1 MSSKGR
7 GEDSMLVHMTPGEVQ
22 GLQAL
27 AMKHGGS
34 LTINPDTG
42 LPEAGWLSK
51 LLPMIA
57 GFALAPL
64 TAGTSLAFLGA
75 SPLAA
80 AMTVGGVTGLA
91 TGSLKKGLLA
101 GLGAYGGAGL
111 QEGLTAAG
119 AASEA
124 GKALT
129 TEASQQAMFDG
140 LTSGA
145 GTTAPLTTAQYA
157 ATATPE
163 QIAAAKAAATPTQL
177 LSSGAKAIT
186 ESPQAFG
193 QFAKQNMMPLAAA
206 AAAPILAMEPTT
218 PMPGNPSGPAY
229 IRQKVWNGRGYD
241 EVGPVDASKWGSNSF
256 SDIYKGYNG
265 GGIVALANGGMPH
278 FDAGGFTQDQINA
291 ALKTELAARGN
302 TSQADL
308 TNYAKSQYGLTD
320 AQINAAYDTIPGF
333 NAQGKYDQN
342 DYIANSVSGQLSPKM
357 VVDAAQAANPYS
369 AQNMANVDVTRPG
382 HYVTDPTTGKPV
394 ALTSYSP
401 GFDINNK
408 TALTYL
414 GELSAGSAPD
424 DAAKWFQQNA
434 TAAQKAEADKLWTA
448 EKARLTALDVAAGR
462 LPDPNAI
469 KPPTGLA
476 QLNADASKPP
486 ANETPAARD
495 ARLFTAAGG
504 DWNKAAALRTAED
517 KALVADPNYWTN
529 KAGLA
534 ALDPGAS
541 DTTKWFA
548 ARGLG
553 FDPIDAVIDN
563 FLVKYKPQLAA
574 MLPKDQEAAMR
585 AALDKEKLNEADV
598 IKATGMTIAQLAAAK
613 RADGSIIVPGKL
625 DEVPVGSLPGGV
637 SGAGKTVVNANG
649 TITTSPDIPRPESGS
664 FAGMKDVRDVY
675 TKGGGSTGYVSPSF
689 DKIEDFNAKY
699 VDRMTG
705 DSRAAYDYLTGK
717 KGATY
722 PTRSTVS
729 QIAKPYDEAVLGYP
743 TAGNKKYNFVD
754 GKYKLNPDYVAPIRD
769 SSGKVSYAPSL
780 NEIKSTITKDNL
792 TGQALYDWATKNNV
806 SAQSVADATGRDL
819 SSVLADFRKGT
830 AYTKAVTTD
839 GTVDPAKVEAQVKDN
854 WDEAAY
860 LAAHPTV
867 AEELRTGKSV
877 SGQPTQFTSGYE
889 HFTMYGKNA
898 GWKPTTK
905 AAGGGMMG
913 YAMGGY
919 AMGGGLGTLGGF
931 SDGGRLLKGPGDG
944 VSDSIPATIG
954 QKQQPARLAD
964 GEFVVPARIVSEL
977 GNGSTDAGAKKL
989 YAMLDRVQQA
999 RGKTTGKNKVAA
1011 NSRADKYLPA

>member
-1 MSSKGR
+1 
-7 GEDSMLVHMTPGEVQ
+7 MTPGEVH

-42 LPEAGWLSK
+42 LPEAGFLKS

-75 SPLAA
+75 SPMAA

-111 QEGLTAAG
+111 QAGLASAGTGALSSEVGGAALSKAGLTG
-119 AASEA
+119 EA
-124 GKALT
+124 ALT
-129 TEASQQAMFDG
+129 AEADQI
-140 LTSGA
+140 
-145 GTTAPLTTAQYA
+145 AQRA
-157 ATATPE
+157 IADKLATATPTE
-163 QIAAAKAAATPTQL
+163 L
-177 LSSGAKAIT
+177 LSSGAKAVT
-186 ESPQAFG
+186 ASPQAFG
-193 QFAKQNMMPLAAA
+193 QFAKNNMMPLAAA
-206 AAAPILAMEPTT
+206 AAAPIMAMEPTT
-218 PMPGNPSGPAY
+218 PMPSNPSGPSY

-241 EVGPVDASKWGSNSF
+241 EVGPVEASKFGGNSF
-256 SDIYKGYNG
+256 SDIYRGYNG
-265 GGIVALANGGMPH
+265 GGIVALANGGIPG
-278 FDAGGFTQDQINA
+278 FAGNEFSFVKDASGMAQADINA
-291 ALKTELAARGN
+291 ALAAELSARGG
-302 TSQADL
+302 SSLADIKDF
-308 TNYAKSQYGLTD
+308 AKTGYKLSD
-320 AQINAAYDTIPGF
+320 AQINAALDTIPGF
-333 NAQGKYDQN
+333 NAQGAWDAN
-342 DYIANSVSGQLSPKM
+342 DYMANDKPGVDYQLQ
-357 VVDAAQAANPYS
+357 VDAANAANPFS

-394 ALTSYSP
+394 ALTYYSP

-414 GELSAGSAPD
+414 GELSNKGAGDTASQ
-424 DAAKWFQQNA
+424 WFNQNA
-434 TAAQKAEADKLWTA
+434 TAAQKAEADRLWTA
-448 EKARLTALDVAAGR
+448 EKARLDALDIAAGR
-462 LPDPNAI
+462 LPAPGANTKA
-469 KPPTGLA
+469 PTGLA
-476 QLNADASKPP
+476 QLDTTTKAL
-486 ANETPAARD
+486 NEQSSGKLPTVETEQQRNT
-495 ARLFTAAGG
+495 RLFTAAGG
-504 DWNKAAALRTAED
+504 DWKKAAELRTKED
-517 KALVADPNYWTN
+517 QALVADPNYWTN

-541 DTTKWFA
+541 DTTKWYA

-563 FLVKYKPQLAA
+563 FLIKYKPELAA
-574 MLPKDQEAAMR
+574 MLPKEQEAAMR

-598 IKATGMTIAQLAAAK
+598 IKATGKTIAQLAAAK
-613 RADGSIIVPGKL
+613 RADGSIIVPGNIK
-625 DEVPVGSLPGGV
+625 DVPVGALPGGI
-637 SGAGKTVVNANG
+637 SGAGDTVINANG
-649 TITTSPDIPRPESGS
+649 TVTTRPDIPRPESGS

-675 TKGGGSTGYVSPSF
+675 TKGGGDLGFKSKTF
-689 DKIEDFNAKY
+689 DKIEDFNKAY
-699 VDRMTG
+699 VTDRMSG
-705 DSRAAYDYLTGK
+705 DSLAAYEYLSGK

-722 PTRSTVS
+722 PTKSTVS

-754 GKYKLNPDYVAPIRD
+754 GKYQLNRDYVAPIRD

-780 NEIKSTITKDNL
+780 NEIKSTISKDSL

-806 SAQSVADATGRDL
+806 SAQAVADATGRDL

-839 GTVDPAKVEAQVKDN
+839 GKVDDAKVETQIKDN

-889 HFTMYGKNA
+889 HFTMYGKNQ

-919 AMGGGLGTLGGF
+919 AVGGGLGSLGSY

-954 QKQQPARLAD
+954 AKQQPARLAD

-977 GNGSTDAGAKKL
+977 GNGSTEAGAKKL
-989 YAMLDRVQQA
+989 YAMMDRVQRA

>member
-1 MSSKGR
+1 
-7 GEDSMLVHMTPGEVQ
+7 MTPGEVH

-42 LPEAGWLSK
+42 LPEAGFLKS

-75 SPLAA
+75 SPMAA

-111 QEGLTAAG
+111 QAGMSELG
-119 AASEA
+119 AAELAKEHIGTKIPAYMGDPSAYATEVNAVRDSYLNAAKTNAFTPMEKLSA
-124 GKALT
+124 GL
-129 TEASQQAMFDG
+129 S
-140 LTSGA
+140 S
-145 GTTAPLTTAQYA
+145 
-157 ATATPE
+157 ATAS
-163 QIAAAKAAATPTQL
+163 PTDAL
-177 LSSGAKAIT
+177 A
-186 ESPQAFG
+186 
-193 QFAKQNMMPLAAA
+193 FAKQNMMPLAAA
-206 AAAPILAMEPTT
+206 AAAPIMAMEPTT
-218 PMPGNPSGPAY
+218 QMPSNPSGPSY

-241 EVGPVDASKWGSNSF
+241 EVGPVEASKFGGNSF
-256 SDIYKGYNG
+256 SDIYRGYNG
-265 GGIVALANGGMPH
+265 GGIVALADGGGWDYSK
-278 FDAGGFTQDQINA
+278 FDPA
-291 ALKTELAARGN
+291 
-302 TSQADL
+302 
-308 TNYAKSQYGLTD
+308 NYAGKGTVSTQ
-320 AQINAAYDTIPGF
+320 AQ
-333 NAQGKYDQN
+333 
-342 DYIANSVSGQLSPKM
+342 
-357 VVDAAQAANPYS
+357 VDAA
-369 AQNMANVDVTRPG
+369 R
-382 HYVTDPTTGKPV
+382 
-394 ALTSYSP
+394 
-401 GFDINNK
+401 
-408 TALTYL
+408 
-414 GELSAGSAPD
+414 
-424 DAAKWFQQNA
+424 
-434 TAAQKAEADKLWTA
+434 AAQEADNARQRTVTA
-448 EKARLTALDVAAGR
+448 QRVVAPEQEAAVLNALRIGQGLNTNTGVDANAGAGT
-462 LPDPNAI
+462 NAG
-469 KPPTGLA
+469 TGIT
-476 QLNADASKPP
+476 QLNANTLTNANADTSKPP
-486 ANETPAARD
+486 AGETQAARD

-504 DWNKAAALRTAED
+504 DWNKAATMRTAED
-517 KALVADPNYWTN
+517 TALVADPNYWTN

-541 DTTKWFA
+541 YTTKWFA
-548 ARGLG
+548 ERGLG
-553 FDPIDAVIDN
+553 FDPIDQVIDN
-563 FLVKYKPQLAA
+563 FLVKYKPELDA

-585 AALDKEKLNEADV
+585 AALAKEKLNEADV
-598 IKATGMTIAQLAAAK
+598 IKATGKTIAQLAAAK

-637 SGAGKTVVNANG
+637 SGAGNTVVNANG

-664 FAGMKDVRDVY
+664 FAGMKDVRDVF
-675 TKGGGSTGYVSPSF
+675 TKGGGDLGFKSKTF
-689 DKIEDFNAKY
+689 DKIEDFNKAY
-699 VDRMTG
+699 VTDRMSG
-705 DSRAAYDYLTGK
+705 DSLAAYEYLSGK

-722 PTRSTVS
+722 PTKSTVS

-743 TAGNKKYNFVD
+743 AAGNKKYNFVD

-780 NEIKSTITKDNL
+780 NEIKSTITRDNL
-792 TGQALYDWATKNNV
+792 TGQALYDWAIKNNV
-806 SAQSVADATGRDL
+806 SAQAVADATGRDL

-839 GTVDPAKVEAQVKDN
+839 GKVDEAKVETQIKDN

-919 AMGGGLGTLGGF
+919 AVGGGLGSLGSY

-954 QKQQPARLAD
+954 AKQQPARLAD

-977 GNGSTDAGAKKL
+977 GNGSTEAGAKKL
-989 YAMLDRVQQA
+989 YAMMDRVQRA